1 METNWDC
8 CTPVFVRQA
17 VASVR
22 RYATC
27 VHFFT
32 VQVSRKAPLPRPFAA
47 EPVMSSQKMPRIRR
61 SPHSAIRL
69 RSPIAAALLLL

>member
-32 VQVSRKAPLPRPFAA
+32 VQVSRKAA

-61 SPHSAIRL
+61 SPHSAFRL